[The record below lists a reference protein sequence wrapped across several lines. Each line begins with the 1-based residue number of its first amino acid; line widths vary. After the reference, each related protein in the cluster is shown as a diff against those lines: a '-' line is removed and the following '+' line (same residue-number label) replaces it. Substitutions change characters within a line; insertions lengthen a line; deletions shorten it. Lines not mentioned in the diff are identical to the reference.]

1 MRINPISVTPA
12 QLPDLRPTQAA
23 PESAG
28 GPESFGAALKG
39 AVKEV
44 NGLQVQ
50 ADKVSAKMATGDLQ
64 DVHQA
69 MIAMQ
74 KASLAMQF
82 TVQVRNKVIDAY
94 QEIMRTQV

>member
-1 MRINPISVTPA
+1 MRINPFNIGGIR
-12 QLPDLRPTQAA
+12 PDTAIPTSKPSA
-23 PESAG
+23 AG
-28 GPESFGAALKG
+28 GPDSFGSTLKG

-50 ADKVSAKMATGDLQ
+50 GDKLAAKLATGDIE

-82 TVQVRNKVIDAY
+82 TVQVRNKVIEAY
-94 QEIMRTQV
+94 QEVMRTQV